1 MSQYLDR
8 FPVNRNLLSPVG
20 FKFALDKAPKVD
32 FLSNYAGIPAI
43 TLGSALQTRYGKNI
57 DIPGDKM
64 NFEDFRLRFL
74 VDENMENYME
84 IWNWMT
90 GLGFPYSL
98 EQYSDLRDNSEL
110 YNSPALKGDFYE
122 RSDGTLNILNSNFN
136 VQSKVIFEGLYP
148 VYLSALDFDATLED
162 IRYFTAE
169 VTFKY
174 TYYRVI
180 TQLSKPKV
188 VPIILPPAPT
198 VSLTANK
205 TTSAANKKIRLSWNS
220 TNATKLSISGIGEV
234 DRTSGYA
241 DVLFP
246 GGTVTYT
253 ITATGVNGTATDSVT
268 ITSVSA
274 ATADYFV
281 ITYGFTDGSDL
292 DTRTS
297 ITSPS
302 GITGTVGWAKDT
314 TIGVPAYVTWG
325 GDNTGTGVESF
336 LFDKNTFKAANPG
349 ISTVTFDL
357 RCGWY
362 GSIGSQPVVIN
373 VTSYAGGTMT
383 KTGYTWNNPTADH
396 TYVGFTSTSAV
407 ITQKIQNGTDNGQRV
422 ALMTLDFEDGVVG
435 YSTT

>member
-1 MSQYLDR
+1 MSDR
-8 FPVNRNLLSPVG
+8 YPANRNLLSPVG
-20 FKFALDKAPKVD
+20 FKFILDKAPKVD
-32 FLSNYAGIPAI
+32 FFSNFAGIPAI

-98 EQYSDLRDNSEL
+98 EQYQDLIDNSDS
-110 YNSPALKGDFYE
+110 YNSPALKADFYE

-136 VQSKVIFEGLYP
+136 VQSQVIFEGLYP
-148 VYLSALDFDATLED
+148 VYLSALDFDATIED

-180 TQLSKPKV
+180 RDIAKPKIV
-188 VPIILPPAPT
+188 SIASIPSPT
-198 VSLTANK
+198 VTLVSNK
-205 TTSAANKKIRLSWNS
+205 TTSAPNKKIRLSW
-220 TNATKLSISGIGEV
+220 TATHANKVVINGIGEV
-234 DRTSGYA
+234 NNSSGYA

-253 ITATGVNGTATDSVT
+253 ITATGPGGSATSSVT
-268 ITSVSA
+268 VTSVTA

-281 ITYGFTDGSDL
+281 VTYGFTNGSDL

-297 ITSPS
+297 ITSPA
-302 GITGTVGWAKDT
+302 GISGTVGWAKDT
-314 TIGVPAYVTWG
+314 TIGVPAFVTWG
-325 GDNTGTGVESF
+325 GDNTGIGVESF
-336 LFDKNTFKAANPG
+336 LFDKNTFKTAHPG

-362 GSIGSQPVVIN
+362 GSIGTNPVVVN
-373 VTSYAGGTMT
+373 VTSYAGGTMV
-383 KTGYTWNNPTADH
+383 KTGYTWNNPTADN
-396 TYVGFTSTSAV
+396 TYVGFTSTSKV
-407 ITQKIQNGTDNGQRV
+407 ITTTIKSGSNLGERV
-422 ALMTLDFEDGVVG
+422 ALMTLDFEEGVVG